1 MNKVSI
7 VKKQKLKMW
16 QIILIA
22 LVLGMIF
29 GIFLSA
35 LGGTEVGWIAGICD
49 LMSFLGNVFI
59 RLIRM
64 VVVPLVFFSIVA
76 AIVDLKNIR
85 ELRNIGVKTVLFFTL
100 TSAVAI
106 TIGLI
111 LSNIIKPGYGLTL
124 EGVNAD
130 TITVNQLPSIYDTLL
145 DIIPLNIGESFAN
158 GTMMQII
165 FFSVFLGIAIL
176 LLGPRGE
183 KAGNAFK
190 TGASIMYKIIDIIVY
205 YIPVGVF
212 ALMANAMAVYGTS
225 VFGNIF
231 KFILTDYLS
240 ALLQVLI
247 VYIPLLIF
255 VAKVN
260 PFKFLAVAF
269 ETWLVAFS
277 TCTSSASL
285 PVSMKNAQNKL
296 GISKDISSFVLPFG
310 ATANMDGTGIFFGI
324 IVVFAAQ
331 IAGVQL
337 TVTQM
342 VMLVL
347 QATLL
352 SVGCA
357 AVPQIGLVIGTTM
370 IISMGLPVEVVGL
383 VTGIYR
389 IIDQIHTAT
398 NATGDLVIATC
409 IAQTEGQLDRE
420 IFERDH
426 TNYEQALELDSVN
439 T

>member
-1 MNKVSI
+1 
-7 VKKQKLKMW
+7 LT
-16 QIILIA
+16 LA
-22 LVLGMIF
+22 
-29 GIFLSA
+29 
-35 LGGTEVGWIAGICD
+35 
-49 LMSFLGNVFI
+49 GNVFI

-64 VVVPLVFFSIVA
+64 VIVPLVFFSIVA
-76 AIVDLKNIR
+76 AIVDLKNIK
-85 ELRNIGVKTVLFFTL
+85 ELRNIGVKTILMFTF

-106 TIGLI
+106 TIGLV

-124 EGVNAD
+124 EGVDINS
-130 TITVNQLPSIYDTLL
+130 IQVQELPSIYDTLL
-145 DIIPLNIGESFAN
+145 DIIPLNICESFTN

-165 FFSVFLGIAIL
+165 FFSFFLGIAIL
-176 LLGPRGE
+176 LLGKRGE
-183 KAGNAFK
+183 KVGRVFK
-190 TGASIMYKIIDIIVY
+190 TGADIMYKIIDIIIF
-205 YIPVGVF
+205 YIPIGVF
-212 ALMANAMAVYGTS
+212 ALMTHAMAVYGAS

-240 ALLQVLI
+240 ALLQVLL
-247 VYIPLLIF
+247 VYITLLIF

-260 PFKFLAVAF
+260 PIKFLSIAS

-285 PVSMKNAQNKL
+285 PVSMRNAQNKL
-296 GISKDISSFVLPFG
+296 GVSKDVASFVLPFG

-324 IVVFAAQ
+324 IVMFAAQ

-337 TVTQM
+337 SVTQM

-352 SVGCA
+352 SIGCA

-409 IAQTEGQLDRE
+409 IAHTEGQLDRE
-420 IFERDH
+420 ILESDNL
-426 TNYEQALELDSVN
+426 NYEQTSERESINA
-439 T
+439 